1 MELFEYMLFSVIKV
15 SKRWNGY
22 YMTVINFLFKKLPNC
37 FPDCIFTISRPIL
50 VMVSLFNISH
60 FNGPI
65 CIVILT
71 CDFNLHFSND

>member
-22 YMTVINFLFKKLPNC
+22 YMTVINFLFKKLSNC
-37 FPDCIFTISRPIL
+37 SPDCIFTVSRPIL
-50 VMVSLFNISH
+50 VMVSLSNISH
-60 FNGPI
+60 SNGPI